1 MQTSSKTLTGVLAGL
16 FAILFVGSTALAFA
30 LYHVEQSAFNADLYI
45 RALDE
50 ENVYQRLPELTAQS
64 LSMAAQR
71 PERNGMLSL
80 FRNLSDQEW
89 QTLVTELFPPDV
101 LRNMAVD
108 MVTQIMAY
116 LNGESNQVVLSLT
129 NLKAYLQ
136 SPEGINAVYGM
147 LKAEPDCTVE
157 QLTAM
162 ALNQQA
168 LTLCNPPESFMFVDL
183 RPIVKTEIKNAMTL
197 IPEQMIIVSTDGNR
211 VQTLRNL
218 KTLRLFMRLSPLV
231 PVLCL
236 LVVTALAVRSLNDWL
251 TWWGYPLLIAGLVS
265 MSLSALS
272 GPMASV
278 TFRLFIAPALPAALP
293 PDIVSVFRDLT
304 ATIVRDAVQPIL
316 LVAGIMALIGLIMVG
331 INFLLRKRLQR
342 TQS

>member
-1 MQTSSKTLTGVLAGL
+1 MQTSSKTLTGVLAGF
-16 FAILFVGSTALAFA
+16 FAILFVGSTALAFT

-50 ENVYQRLPELTAQS
+50 ENVYQRLPELTAQALS
-64 LSMAAQR
+64 LAAQR
-71 PERNGMLSL
+71 PERNGVLSL

-116 LNGESNQVVLSLT
+116 LNGEGNQVVLSLT

-147 LKAEPDCTVE
+147 LKAQPDCTVE

-211 VQTLRNL
+211 MQTLGNL

-272 GPMASV
+272 GPMASM
-278 TFRLFIAPALPAALP
+278 TFRLFIAPVLPAALP

-342 TQS
+342 IQS